1 MKPLGIATEVYT
13 IFKEFIISLR
23 LFGLKVPHAA
33 ESLEIWSSC
42 SDDVCVQHPLNEWQR

>member
-1 MKPLGIATEVYT
+1 MKTTRIATEVHI

-23 LFGLKVPHAA
+23 LFELEVPHAA

-42 SDDVCVQHPLNEWQR
+42 PDGVCVQYPLNKWQR